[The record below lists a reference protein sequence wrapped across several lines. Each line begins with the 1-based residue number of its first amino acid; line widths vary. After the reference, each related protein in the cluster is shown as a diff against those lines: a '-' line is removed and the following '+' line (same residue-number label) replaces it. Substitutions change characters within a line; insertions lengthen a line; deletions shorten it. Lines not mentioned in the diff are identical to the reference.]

1 MFSWNQSLT
10 LALDRSFNRPS
21 STHLQNTQMATITS
35 LAPLGLAGLILTML
49 SSAHIKKGYSPFS
62 QGSRNGGLGNLA
74 LSNCLGLLLVLRH
87 MQSLRIP
94 IQKYLGLSASYSLPV
109 GESQGFKCL
118 TNNFFSF
125 VHWGHLSFRSC
136 PGIVNPHSPVSH
148 FYKFRCMQ
156 YSLSFIPI

>member
-1 MFSWNQSLT
+1 MPLRLQQLPNSPLNSAPLSHLTAAGTPYLHTMFSWNQSLT

-94 IQKYLGLSASYSLPV
+94 IQKYLGLSASYSWCP
-109 GESQGFKCL
+109 
-118 TNNFFSF
+118 
-125 VHWGHLSFRSC
+125 WGNPRALS
-136 PGIVNPHSPVSH
+136 V
-148 FYKFRCMQ
+148 
-156 YSLSFIPI
+156 

>member
-94 IQKYLGLSASYSLPV
+94 IQKYLGLSASYSWCP
-109 GESQGFKCL
+109 
-118 TNNFFSF
+118 
-125 VHWGHLSFRSC
+125 WGKPRALSVCRMIS
-136 PGIVNPHSPVSH
+136 
-148 FYKFRCMQ
+148 
-156 YSLSFIPI
+156 SLSCIGGTSRFVPVLGS